1 MTPGARVQS
10 AIGLLS
16 EILPDDGPAADAA
29 VRGWFRQRRYAGA
42 KDRAAVTGLVY
53 QVLRQREELAWA
65 LSFALA
71 PASGVHKT
79 PLPGASAPANPRMLT
94 LAALARLDGLSPGD
108 VAQRFDGGQYGPEPL
123 SDAEQ
128 AAAGQ
133 LADRP
138 PLADAP
144 DWVRGN
150 YPQALDGPLRAG
162 LEENVVAEMAA
173 MIPRAPTDLR
183 VNTLKVDRAAA
194 QASLDAD
201 GITADLTPLSPIGL
215 RIKKRARIAESAALR
230 SGLVEVQDEG
240 AQLASLLVAPEPGH
254 TVVDYCAGAGGKTLG
269 LAAAMGNAG
278 TIRAFDTN
286 AGRLGKSKPRF
297 SRSGVRC
304 VAAQTITGGGDPA
317 VVALHGKADR
327 VLVDAPCS
335 GSGTWRR
342 APEGK
347 WRVTEKTIGE
357 NVVRQRA
364 ILGAAGPLVRS
375 GGRLV
380 YVTCSVFREENHAQ
394 ADGFLETHSGFRAMD
409 VGKIWGGVL
418 PGSAPGDGP
427 YLQLTPLRNHTD
439 GFFVA
444 VFDRTAQ

>member
-29 VRGWFRQRRYAGA
+29 ARGWFRKRRYAGS

-71 PASGVHKT
+71 PAT
-79 PLPGASAPANPRMLT
+79 GALTQANARTLT
-94 LAALARLDGLSPGD
+94 LAALARLEGLSPGAI
-108 VAQRFDGGQYGPEPL
+108 AQRFDGSQYGPEPL
-123 SDAEQ
+123 SVEEQ
-128 AAAGQ
+128 AVASH
-133 LADRP
+133 LADRAS
-138 PLADAP
+138 LADAP

-162 LEENVVAEMAA
+162 LGENVVAEMAA
-173 MIPRAPTDLR
+173 IIPRAPTDLR
-183 VNTLKVDRAAA
+183 VNTLKTDRGAA

-201 GITADLTPLSPIGL
+201 GIAADLTPLSPIGL
-215 RIKKRARIAESAALR
+215 RVKDRARIAESAAFR

-240 AQLASLLVAPEPGH
+240 AQLASLLVAPDPGH
-254 TVVDYCAGAGGKTLG
+254 TVVDYCAGAGGKALG

-278 TIRAFDTN
+278 TLHAFDTN

-297 SRSGVRC
+297 SRSGVKC
-304 VAAQTITGGGDPA
+304 VVAQTITGGDDPA

-327 VLVDAPCS
+327 VLVDAPCT

-347 WRVTEKTIGE
+347 WRVTEKTINE
-357 NVVRQRA
+357 NAARQRA
-364 ILGAAGPLVRS
+364 ILGAAAPLVRP

-394 ADGFLETHSGFRAMD
+394 ADSFLETRSDFRAMN
-409 VGKIWGGVL
+409 VGDIWGGVL
-418 PGSAPGDGP
+418 PGPAPGGGP

-444 VFDRTAQ
+444 VFERAAQ